1 MFVAVEVVVLGF
13 FRVGTVLLKG
23 LVIGELKRLDIVD
36 YRKGKELLKK
46 VLEMMIE
53 LVVLHCEQLTTSIDL
68 IRLDKS
74 FDSRWRNL

>member
-53 LVVLHCEQLTTSIDL
+53 LVVLHCE
-68 IRLDKS
+68 
-74 FDSRWRNL
+74 